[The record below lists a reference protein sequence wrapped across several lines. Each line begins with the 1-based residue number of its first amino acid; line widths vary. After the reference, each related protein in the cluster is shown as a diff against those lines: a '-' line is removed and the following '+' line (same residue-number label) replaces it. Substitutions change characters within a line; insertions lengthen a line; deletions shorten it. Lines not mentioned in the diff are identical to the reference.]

1 MKVNVGNVDRVLRI
15 SSGVV
20 IVTFTAL
27 GMISPWGWLAIGRI
41 SGLGIQ
47 DNFLFTANQSKMAA
61 YVLRHHRNFWN
72 FAKCCL

>member
-27 GMISPWGWLAIGRI
+27 GMISPWGWLAIGLI
-41 SGLGIQ
+41 VSGVIRNCTLYSLLGI
-47 DNFLFTANQSKMAA
+47 NTCK
-61 YVLRHHRNFWN
+61 R
-72 FAKCCL
+72 